1 YPHQL
6 SDGSLRIMILI
17 TLLLLPEAEKP
28 SIIILDE
35 PEPGVHS
42 SGLEIIASLI
52 QQASFHSQI
61 IIATQSSELLD
72 FFEVDDVVVVNRPEI
87 IIEETSSKISLTNK
101 EKQTIYNRL
110 DQDSL
115 KDWLHEY
122 TLSELWA
129 KNVLG
134 GRP

>member
-1 YPHQL
+1 
-6 SDGSLRIMILI
+6 
-17 TLLLLPEAEKP
+17 
-28 SIIILDE
+28 LDE

-42 SGLEIIASLI
+42 SDLEIIASLI

-110 DQDSL
+110 DQHSL

-129 KNVLG
+129 KNVFG